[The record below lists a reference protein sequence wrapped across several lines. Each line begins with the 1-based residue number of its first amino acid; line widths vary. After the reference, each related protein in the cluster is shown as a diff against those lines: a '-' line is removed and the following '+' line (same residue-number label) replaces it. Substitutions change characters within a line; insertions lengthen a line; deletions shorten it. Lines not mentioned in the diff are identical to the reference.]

1 VRVRFFIIGLLFLTL
16 ARLGVV
22 GQNNCLNYSDTLH
35 KKRFTGVLVGQGGVS
50 LGSLL
55 VLNEVW
61 YKPYPRVTFQTFNDN
76 AEWLQMDK
84 VGHMMT
90 AAYLGQ
96 IGVETF
102 KWAGVSHKKAAIYGS
117 SVGLLYLTG
126 LELLDGTSAQ
136 WGFSWGDMAANAL
149 GYAITG
155 VQTYFWDEQ
164 RIKLKFSAHLS
175 PYAQYR
181 PNVLG
186 ATVPERL
193 LKDYNGQTYWMS
205 ANLKSLWF
213 KGHDQ
218 FPAWLNVAI
227 GYSAEEM
234 ISGTPDAS
242 FCDGNPLCDEYQR
255 YRQWFLSVDADLSKI
270 NYKRKWVH
278 AIFGTFGFI
287 KIPAP
292 TLEWNKHG
300 LRGYWFYF

>member
-1 VRVRFFIIGLLFLTL
+1 VRFFVTVLLFLCLHITL
-16 ARLGVV
+16 ISQSGWLD
-22 GQNNCLNYSDTLH
+22 YPDTLH
-35 KKRFTGVLVGQGGVS
+35 KKRFATVIAGQSILSV
-50 LGSLL
+50 GSLL

-61 YKPYPRVTFQTFNDN
+61 YKPYPRVRFQTFNDN
-76 AEWLQMDK
+76 DEWLQMDK

-102 KWAGVSHKKAAIYGS
+102 KWAGVSHKKAALYGS

-136 WGFSWGDMAANAL
+136 WGFSWGDMAANAI
-149 GYAITG
+149 GYGITG
-155 VQTYFWDEQ
+155 TQAYFWDEQ

-181 PNVLG
+181 PNLLG
-186 ATVPERL
+186 SNVPERL
-193 LKDYNGQTYWMS
+193 LKDYNGQTYWLS
-205 ANLKSLWF
+205 CNLHSLF
-213 KGHDQ
+213 LSQHEK
-218 FPAWLNVAI
+218 FPRWLNVAL
-227 GYSAEEM
+227 GYSAEQM
-234 ISGTPDAS
+234 LSGSPEAP

-255 YRQWFLSVDADLSKI
+255 YRQWFLSIDVDMSKI
-270 NYKRKWVH
+270 SYKRKWAE

-292 TLEWNKHG
+292 TLEMSKHG
-300 LRGYWFYF
+300 LRGYWLYF